1 MKGTFYLGIFSLS
14 FLPKVF
20 CPPTPLCIRTYL
32 SIVLTGQQFDLKILI
47 NEHWEQKSHRRM
59 ILNVLIIRHSTMLGY
74 FGYFFI
80 MFGYIGYFSPMSGYF
95 GYFLSCLGILDIFFA
110 LFGYFGYF
118 LTMFGY
124 FQPKRV
130 IHSWSP
136 RPQSEAGRKLLYSS
150 TCAQCWWCSMD
161 SYQNAIRLLPF
172 LKQGSIVTKMFAFW
186 ELTLHSMRTYFCC
199 DKTMT
204 HHLLQAG
211 LCHVN
216 TALAHFLKIEENHLQ
231 YTGLVANG
239 QIHYR
244 YHHHEDWLKRTPVL
258 NPCILPASPTLEPG
272 CFSR

>member
-59 ILNVLIIRHSTMLGY
+59 ILDVLIIRHSTMLGY

-136 RPQSEAGRKLLYSS
+136 RPQSEAGRKLLCSS
-150 TCAQCWWCSMD
+150 TCASCWWCSVD
-161 SYQNAIRLLPF
+161 SLSKHHLPF
-172 LKQGSIVTKMFAFW
+172 AFSKTRLNYQKNFGS
-186 ELTLHSMRTYFCC
+186 
-199 DKTMT
+199 
-204 HHLLQAG
+204 LL
-211 LCHVN
+211 
-216 TALAHFLKIEENHLQ
+216 
-231 YTGLVANG
+231 
-239 QIHYR
+239 
-244 YHHHEDWLKRTPVL
+244 
-258 NPCILPASPTLEPG
+258 CILREHNFVGTRKWLTI
-272 CFSR
+272 FSRLDSAM